1 MLFFDD
7 EERNIIELS
16 KEGVVC
22 VLVQSGVNEKV
33 VEEGLKEY
41 ARLSS

>member
-7 EERNIIELS
+7 EYRNIEELS

-22 VLVQSGVNEKV
+22 VLVRDGVNTKV

-41 ARLSS
+41 VNHSN